1 MIGICNW
8 KYLQLQTI
16 FLLLNTGSILKNIIS
31 KSKLKDY
38 SDEERIKTDAKIE
51 EILKKRIY
59 NCRHFLL
66 AITACNICMG

>member
-16 FLLLNTGSILKNIIS
+16 FLLLNTGNILKNIIS

-38 SDEERIKTDAKIE
+38 SDEERLKTDEKVE
-51 EILKKRIY
+51 EILKQKKE
-59 NCRHFLL
+59 
-66 AITACNICMG
+66 NI

>member
-38 SDEERIKTDAKIE
+38 SDEERLKTDEKVE
-51 EILKKRIY
+51 EILKEKKE
-59 NCRHFLL
+59 
-66 AITACNICMG
+66 NI